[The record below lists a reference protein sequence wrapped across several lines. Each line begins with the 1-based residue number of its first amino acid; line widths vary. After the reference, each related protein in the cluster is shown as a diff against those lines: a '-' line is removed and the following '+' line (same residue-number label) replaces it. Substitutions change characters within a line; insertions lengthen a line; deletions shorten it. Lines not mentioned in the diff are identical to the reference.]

1 MSEKLETLIEQL
13 GKLTVVEALEL
24 SKKLEEAWGVSAT
37 VGASAPA
44 AGGAPVEEK
53 AEVDVILTGY
63 NDNLVLFDKYVSQ
76 RAINCQLIGPNGINS
91 CIWRTNL

>member
-37 VGASAPA
+37 V
-44 AGGAPVEEK
+44 EHQHLRQ
-53 AEVDVILTGY
+53 AEH
-63 NDNLVLFDKYVSQ
+63 Q
-76 RAINCQLIGPNGINS
+76 
-91 CIWRTNL
+91 